1 MSFMGLM
8 RLSSSTE
15 MVSGALV
22 GGLGGVIIA
31 LTVPTSPPLFVNA
44 LLGAIAGILFIL
56 LCERRTTHIG
66 AGLLWASGYA
76 FLLWLAV
83 PTGLQP
89 LFQQG
94 MSQMGMLDE
103 ARAHFPAL
111 IAYVLFLGIPLG
123 LVAGI
128 WGQRREAVNLWRV
141 LIVGG
146 IAGLVGGWFFGAW
159 LAQNNSFVLIAGIVN
174 SSSSITGTIVHYI
187 IAIIIGMSFGL
198 LFHRDL
204 YRSGSS
210 LSWGIAYGIG
220 WWFLGS
226 ITLLPLLTGQRVDWS
241 ITHISL
247 QFGTLVG
254 HVVYGAALGLTY
266 ALLDWLWR
274 GLFIESDPIKR
285 MIEGPGAR
293 TFFSLG
299 WGIVASIIGGLLFS
313 IVMAAAGI
321 LPRVAA
327 LVGGSSPLL
336 GFFVHLVIS
345 SLIGMSY
352 GLLFKYEAPDRGSS
366 IAWGMLYGLIWWF
379 VGPLTLMPILLGG
392 PVTWTIQAADQAL
405 PSLLGHLI
413 YGAAT
418 GLVFLWLEQRH
429 MNWIYLDKRGLLR
442 EERLRRP
449 IGTPAPALWLFVLG
463 LGVIL
468 PVLLG

>member
-1 MSFMGLM
+1 M
-8 RLSSSTE
+8 RLLSPTE
-15 MVSGALV
+15 IILGIVV
-22 GGLGGVIIA
+22 GGLGGAVIA
-31 LTVPTSPPLFVNA
+31 WTTPASPPLFVNI
-44 LLGAIAGILFIL
+44 LLGGVAGLLFIL
-56 LCERRTTHIG
+56 LCGKRTTHVG
-66 AGLLWASGYA
+66 AGLLWGSGYA
-76 FLLWLAV
+76 FLLWLAI

-111 IAYVLFLGIPLG
+111 IAYILFLGIPLG
-123 LVAGI
+123 LVASI
-128 WGQRREAVNLWRV
+128 WGQQREKLQVNLWRV

-174 SSSSITGTIVHYI
+174 SNSQITGTILHYL
-187 IAIIIGMSFGL
+187 IAIFIGMSFGL
-198 LFHRDL
+198 LFQRDV

-210 LSWGIAYGIG
+210 LSWGVAYGIL

-226 ITLLPLLTGQRVDWS
+226 ITLLPLLTDQRVDWS

-254 HVVYGAALGLTY
+254 HIVYGAALGLTY
-266 ALLDWLWR
+266 ALLDRIWR
-274 GLFIESDPIKR
+274 SLFIESDPIKR
-285 MIEGPGAR
+285 MAEGPGVR

-299 WGIVASIIGGLLFS
+299 WGIVASIGGGLLFS

-379 VGPLTLMPILLGG
+379 IGPLTLMPILLGG
-392 PVTWTIQAADQAL
+392 TVTWTIQAADLAL
-405 PSLLGHLI
+405 PSLIGHLI

-429 MNWIYLDKRGLLR
+429 MNSLYIDKRSTLS

-449 IGTPAPALWLFVLG
+449 AGTPAPALWLFVLG

-468 PVLLG
+468 PVILG

>member
-1 MSFMGLM
+1 M
-8 RLSSSTE
+8 RLLSPTEIILSTI
-15 MVSGALV
+15 V
-22 GGLGGVIIA
+22 GGLGGAVVA
-31 LTVPTSPPLFVNA
+31 WTTPASPPLFVNI
-44 LLGAIAGILFIL
+44 LLGSVAGLLFIL
-56 LCERRTTHIG
+56 LCGKHATHVG
-66 AGLLWASGYA
+66 AGLLWGSGYA
-76 FLLWLAV
+76 LLLWLAI

-94 MSQMGMLDE
+94 TSQMGMLDE

-111 IAYVLFLGIPLG
+111 IAYILFLGIPLG

-128 WGQRREAVNLWRV
+128 WGQQREKLRVNLWRV

-174 SSSSITGTIVHYI
+174 SNSQITGTILHYL
-187 IAIIIGMSFGL
+187 IAIVIGMSFGL
-198 LFHRDL
+198 LFQRDV
-204 YRSGSS
+204 YRSGSN
-210 LSWGIAYGIG
+210 LSWGVAYGIL

-254 HVVYGAALGLTY
+254 HIVYGAALGLTY
-266 ALLDWLWR
+266 ALLDRIWR
-274 GLFIESDPIKR
+274 SLFIESDPIKR
-285 MIEGPGAR
+285 MAEGPGVR

-299 WGIVASIIGGLLFS
+299 WGIVASIEGGLLFS

-379 VGPLTLMPILLGG
+379 IGPLTLMPILLGG
-392 PVTWTIQAADQAL
+392 TVTWTTQAANLAL

-429 MNWIYLDKRGLLR
+429 MNLLYIDKRSALS

-449 IGTPAPALWLFVLG
+449 AGTPAPALWLFVLG

-468 PVLLG
+468 PVILG

>member
-1 MSFMGLM
+1 M
-8 RLSSSTE
+8 RLFSPTE
-15 MVSGALV
+15 LV
-22 GGLGGVIIA
+22 PGIVVGSLGGAVVA
-31 LTVPTSPPLFVNA
+31 WTAPASPPLLVNI
-44 LLGAIAGILFIL
+44 LLGAIAGLLFIL
-56 LCERRTTHIG
+56 LCGKRATHIG
-66 AGLLWASGYA
+66 AGLLWGSGYA
-76 FLLWLAV
+76 FLLWLAI

-94 MSQMGMLDE
+94 MSPMGMLDE

-111 IAYVLFLGIPLG
+111 IAYILFLGLPLG
-123 LVAGI
+123 LIAGI
-128 WGQRREAVNLWRV
+128 WGRERLQVNLWRV

-159 LAQNNSFVLIAGIVN
+159 LAQNNSFVLIAGIVKSN
-174 SSSSITGTIVHYI
+174 SQITGTILHYA
-187 IAIIIGMSFGL
+187 IAIVIGMSFGL
-198 LFHRDL
+198 LFQRDV
-204 YRSGSS
+204 YRAGSS
-210 LSWGIAYGIG
+210 LSWGVAYGIL

-254 HVVYGAALGLTY
+254 HIVYGAALGLTY
-266 ALLDWLWR
+266 ALLDRLWR

-285 MIEGPGAR
+285 MAEGPGVR

-299 WGIVASIIGGLLFS
+299 WGIVASIVGGLLFS

-327 LVGGSSPLL
+327 LIGGSSPVL

-379 VGPLTLMPILLGG
+379 IGPLTLMPILLGG
-392 PVTWTIQAADQAL
+392 TVTWTIRAANLAL

-418 GLVFLWLEQRH
+418 
-429 MNWIYLDKRGLLR
+429 
-442 EERLRRP
+442 
-449 IGTPAPALWLFVLG
+449 
-463 LGVIL
+463 
-468 PVLLG
+468 

>member
-1 MSFMGLM
+1 M
-8 RLSSSTE
+8 RLLSPAE
-15 MVSGALV
+15 IILGIVV
-22 GGLGGVIIA
+22 GGLGGAVIA
-31 LTVPTSPPLFVNA
+31 WTAPASPPLFVNI
-44 LLGAIAGILFIL
+44 LLGGVAGLLFIL
-56 LCERRTTHIG
+56 LCGKRATHVG
-66 AGLLWASGYA
+66 AGLLWGSGYA
-76 FLLWLAV
+76 FLLWLAI

-111 IAYVLFLGIPLG
+111 IAYILFLGILLG

-128 WGQRREAVNLWRV
+128 WGQQREKLQVNLWRV

-174 SSSSITGTIVHYI
+174 SNSQITGTILHYL
-187 IAIIIGMSFGL
+187 IAITIGMSFGL
-198 LFHRDL
+198 LFQRDV

-210 LSWGIAYGIG
+210 LSWGVAYGIL

-226 ITLLPLLTGQRVDWS
+226 ITLLPLLTDQRVDWS

-254 HVVYGAALGLTY
+254 HIVYGAALGLTY
-266 ALLDWLWR
+266 ALLDRIWR
-274 GLFIESDPIKR
+274 SLFIESDPIKR
-285 MIEGPGAR
+285 MAEGPGVR

-299 WGIVASIIGGLLFS
+299 WGIVASIGGGLLFS

-379 VGPLTLMPILLGG
+379 IGPLTLMPILLGG
-392 PVTWTIQAADQAL
+392 TVTWTTQAADLAL
-405 PSLLGHLI
+405 PSLIGHLI

-429 MNWIYLDKRGLLR
+429 MNSLYIDKRSTLS

-449 IGTPAPALWLFVLG
+449 AGTPAPALWLFVLG

-468 PVLLG
+468 PVILG

>member
-1 MSFMGLM
+1 MDHL
-8 RLSSSTE
+8 RLSSPTA
-15 MVSGALV
+15 MVVSFVV
-22 GGLGGVIIA
+22 GGLGGTIVA
-31 LTVPTSPPLFVNA
+31 LTVPSSPPLLVNI
-44 LLGAIAGILFIL
+44 LVGAIAGLLFIL
-56 LCERRTTHIG
+56 LCGKRATHVG
-66 AGLLWASGYA
+66 AGLLWGAGYA
-76 FLLWLAV
+76 FLLWLAI
-83 PTGLQP
+83 PAGLQP

-94 MSQMGMLDE
+94 MAHMGMLDE
-103 ARAHFPAL
+103 ARAHFPEL

-123 LVAGI
+123 LVAGLL
-128 WGQRREAVNLWRV
+128 GEQRERQPINLWRV

-174 SSSSITGTIVHYI
+174 SNSQITGTIVHYI
-187 IAIIIGMSFGL
+187 IAILIGMSFGL
-198 LFHRDL
+198 LFHRDV

-210 LSWGIAYGIG
+210 LSWGVAYGIG

-241 ITHISL
+241 IPSISAH
-247 QFGTLVG
+247 FGTLVG

-266 ALLDWLWR
+266 ALLDRIWH
-274 GLFIESDPIKR
+274 GLFVEADPIKR
-285 MIEGPGAR
+285 MVEGPGVR

-299 WGIVASIIGGLLFS
+299 WGIVASIVGGLLFS

-327 LVGGSSPLL
+327 LVGGSSPVL

-379 VGPLTLMPILLGG
+379 IGPLTLMPILLGG

-429 MNWIYLDKRGLLR
+429 MGWLYIDKRAALR

-449 IGTPAPALWLFVLG
+449 VGTPAPALWLFVLG
-463 LGVIL
+463 LGVLL
-468 PVLLG
+468 PVILG